1 MELLQQEKEK
11 QETKTKKKNQKKRK
25 RKEPKEKEIYNIY
38 INLERLKLI
47 FIIKL
52 TLNNK

>member
-11 QETKTKKKNQKKRK
+11 QETKTKKRTKKRK